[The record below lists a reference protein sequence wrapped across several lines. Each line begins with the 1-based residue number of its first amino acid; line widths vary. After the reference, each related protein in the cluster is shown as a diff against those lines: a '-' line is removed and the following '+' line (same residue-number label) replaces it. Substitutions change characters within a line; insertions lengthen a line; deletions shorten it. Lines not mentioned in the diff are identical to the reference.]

1 MIPGAQ
7 SKSVALPGLTGGA
20 TLSAAK
26 ALKPNALTL
35 LGAPST
41 RRGRVGADELSTF
54 VCLIVLLACWVVATN
69 AQPQKNRRS
78 SAVKTAGVTRVRT
91 GILKVITGH
100 AESVVFINTVRH
112 GATGEN
118 GELDL
123 PHALAGSY
131 PVRIRTVGY
140 ADWRGSA
147 VIAAG
152 ASRTLKVTQQQTGDE
167 PTLLFQ
173 KAEALREKGKNKD
186 AVEEYKQALA
196 LRSFPEA
203 RIGIARSLIAL
214 QDFQEGEK
222 QIQAA
227 IKAGG
232 PTLIEAQTVL
242 ANLRRHQGLGDESI
256 VEYRKALRLAR
267 GNSFEAH
274 IGLGIALS
282 EQGRVDEAVKE
293 YRIGIIQ
300 DMETEPIL
308 YYQLA
313 EILENA
319 NRNKEAI
326 EAYRNYLRLDPEGEY
341 ASAVES
347 IIERLKEEKPN

>member
-1 MIPGAQ
+1 MP
-7 SKSVALPGLTGGA
+7 ALPGTSHITN
-20 TLSAAK
+20 TLNVLQNISTQRRW
-26 ALKPNALTL
+26 LGLCNTALTAGVL
-35 LGAPST
+35 VLFTCAAPHAK
-41 RRGRVGADELSTF
+41 G
-54 VCLIVLLACWVVATN
+54 
-69 AQPQKNRRS
+69 QPQKRAS
-78 SAVKTAGVTRVRT
+78 SGRPPVTKPTRT
-91 GILKVITGH
+91 GALKVTTGH
-100 AESVVFINTVRH
+100 PESVVFINNVRH
-112 GATGEN
+112 GATAEG

-123 PHALAGSY
+123 PRVIAGSY
-131 PVRIRTVGY
+131 PVRVRTVGY
-140 ADWRGSA
+140 ADWKGAVVIPAGGSK
-147 VIAAG
+147 
-152 ASRTLKVTQQQTGDE
+152 TLRVTQQPTGDE
-167 PTLLFQ
+167 PTLRFQ
-173 KAEALREKGKNKD
+173 KAEALRDKGKNRD
-186 AVEEYKQALA
+186 AIEEYKQALA

-203 RIGIARSLIAL
+203 RIGMSRSLITL
-214 QDFQEGEK
+214 QEFQEAEK
-222 QIQAA
+222 QIQTA

-232 PTLIEAQTVL
+232 VSLVEAQTVL
-242 ANLRRHQGLGDESI
+242 ANLRRHQGLGEESI

-274 IGLGIALS
+274 IGLGIALG
-282 EQGRVDEAVKE
+282 EQGNVDEAVKE

-347 IIERLKEEKPN
+347 IIERLKEENPR

>member
-1 MIPGAQ
+1 MNIRKSNLDAARSFTTPAREPHRLDDALLSRRPASVRGAA
-7 SKSVALPGLTGGA
+7 SLMLMLAIAVAQT
-20 TLSAAK
+20 T
-26 ALKPNALTL
+26 
-35 LGAPST
+35 
-41 RRGRVGADELSTF
+41 
-54 VCLIVLLACWVVATN
+54 
-69 AQPQKNRRS
+69 AQPQTTGRASGGIPATGR
-78 SAVKTAGVTRVRT
+78 ART
-91 GILKVITGH
+91 GALKVITGH
-100 AESVVFINTVRH
+100 PDSVVFVNNVRH
-112 GATGEN
+112 GTTREN
-118 GELDL
+118 GEVDL
-123 PHALAGSY
+123 PRVRAGSY
-131 PVRIRTVGY
+131 PVRVRTVGY
-140 ADWRGSA
+140 ADWKGSTI
-147 VIAAG
+147 IAAG
-152 ASRTLKVTQQQTGDE
+152 GSRTLKVTQQQTADE
-167 PTLLFQ
+167 PTLRYQ
-173 KAEALREKGKNKD
+173 KAEALRDKGRNKD
-186 AVEEYKQALA
+186 AIEEYKQALA

-203 RIGIARSLIAL
+203 RIGMSRSLITL
-214 QDFQEGEK
+214 QEFQEAEK

-232 PTLIEAQTVL
+232 GALVEAQTVL

-274 IGLGIALS
+274 IGLAIALN
-282 EQGRVDEAVKE
+282 EQGNIDEAVKE

-347 IIERLKEEKPN
+347 IIERLKEKP

>member
-1 MIPGAQ
+1 LGVAKAFTANALKLRGNPSTQPGRIPGDSGMNRRA
-7 SKSVALPGLTGGA
+7 A
-20 TLSAAK
+20 TI
-26 ALKPNALTL
+26 
-35 LGAPST
+35 
-41 RRGRVGADELSTF
+41 
-54 VCLIVLLACWVVATN
+54 CLIVLLTCSVLHTK
-69 AQPQKNRRS
+69 AQPQKNPGS
-78 SAVKTAGVTRVRT
+78 SGGKTPVAARMRT
-91 GILKVITGH
+91 GSLKVITGH
-100 AESVVFINTVRH
+100 PDSVVFINNVRH
-112 GATGEN
+112 GATGDN

-123 PHALAGSY
+123 PHVIAGSY
-131 PVRIRTVGY
+131 PVRVRTVGY
-140 ADWRGSA
+140 ADWNSRVV
-147 VIAAG
+147 VIAG
-152 ASRTLKVTQQQTGDE
+152 ASRTLKVSQQPTGDE
-167 PTLLFQ
+167 PTLRYQ
-173 KAEALREKGKNKD
+173 KAEALRDKGKNRD
-186 AVEEYKQALA
+186 AVEEYRQALA
-196 LRSFPEA
+196 LRSSPEA
-203 RIGIARSLIAL
+203 RIGMARSLITL

-232 PTLIEAQTVL
+232 PTLVEAQTVL

-274 IGLGIALS
+274 IGLGIALN
-282 EQGRVDEAVKE
+282 EQGSVDEAVKE

-313 EILENA
+313 EILEKA

-326 EAYRNYLRLDPEGEY
+326 DAYRNYLRLDPEGEY

-347 IIERLKEEKPN
+347 IIERLKEENPR